1 MTVIHQSATV
11 VTVVGGFQVLLVLF
25 CKLVAS
31 ELSLKTGIETVIRLI
46 VFTRSHK
53 VI

>member
-25 CKLVAS
+25 GKLVAS
-31 ELSLKTGIETVIRLI
+31 ELVLKNWYRNCYPLDSV
-46 VFTRSHK
+46 HK
-53 VI
+53 KP